1 MNTPTSKD
9 TTTLNHDTDRNIA
22 ELASDYVETYIKL
35 AVVNINQKT
44 ADISAAASF
53 SMIAGLIGFFVI
65 MFLGIA
71 ASFWV
76 GTLTGS
82 NALGFLL
89 VALFYLLLFLVF
101 FISRKKLFYPFV
113 KNLIVKSI
121 YE

>member
-1 MNTPTSKD
+1 MD
-9 TTTLNHDTDRNIA
+9 TTFKENATLNEDTDRNIA
-22 ELASDYVETYIKL
+22 ELASDYVETYIQL

-53 SMIAGLIGFFVI
+53 SMIAGSICFFVI

-71 ASFWV
+71 ASFWI
-76 GTLTGS
+76 GELTGS

-89 VALFYLLLFLVF
+89 VAFFYLLLF
-101 FISRKKLFYPFV
+101 FILFMSRKKFFYPFV
-113 KNLIVKSI
+113 KNLIIKSI